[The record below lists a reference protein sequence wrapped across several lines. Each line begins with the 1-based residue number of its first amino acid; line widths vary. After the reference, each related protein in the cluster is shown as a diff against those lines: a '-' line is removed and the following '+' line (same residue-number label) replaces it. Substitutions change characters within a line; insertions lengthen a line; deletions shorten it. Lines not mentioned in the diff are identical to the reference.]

1 MLHIILLVL
10 KIIGIVLLCI
20 VGLVLLAIAC
30 VLFVPVRY
38 RISLVRE
45 EGEDKPPL
53 VVKAKVTWLLH
64 LLNVR
69 IRYPLDRQYVRA
81 RIFLFTV
88 FSMPEKE
95 RKAARKNQASV
106 GHSAAGKEEKHT
118 SKKVV
123 RSEIQIEDAHRP
135 SADEPEQGETSEK
148 AKAETAEKPMSGQE
162 EAAPDEKLSLF
173 QKLKK
178 ILQLLQNFSKKIKEI
193 VQNIQCTIEHFCD
206 KIKSVLNNIAYYQE
220 IVESDVFQNS
230 LRLCKDELIRVLKRL
245 RPQKMQADLI
255 IGMADPATTGQILAV
270 WGMLYPFIGEHVN
283 IVGDFEQTRIEG
295 QAFIKGRISI
305 ITFVRIVVRIYFNQ
319 DVKKLL
325 KLLKKEAA

>member
-1 MLHIILLVL
+1 MLHIILFVL

-20 VGLVLLAIAC
+20 VGIVLLAVFC
-30 VLFVPVRY
+30 VLFVPIRY
-38 RISLVRE
+38 RIFLARE

-53 VVKAKVTWLLH
+53 VVRAKVTWLFH

-88 FSMPEKE
+88 FSVPGKEKKAS
-95 RKAARKNQASV
+95 RKDQASAGNSV
-106 GHSAAGKEEKHT
+106 AGKEEEHA
-118 SKKVV
+118 SKKGA
-123 RSEIQIEDAHRP
+123 RLDKQIEASDRL
-135 SADEPEQGETSEK
+135 SADESKQRETTEK
-148 AKAETAEKPMSGQE
+148 AEEQTAEKPVPAQE
-162 EAAPDEKLSLF
+162 EAAADEKLSLF

-178 ILQLLQNFSKKIKEI
+178 ILQLVQNFLKKGKEI
-193 VQNIQCTIEHFCD
+193 VQNIQCKIEHFCD
-206 KIKSVLNNIAYYQE
+206 KMKSVLNDIMYYQE

-230 LRLCKDELIRVLKRL
+230 LRLCKDELFRALKRL
-245 RPQKMQADLI
+245 QPQKMQADLI
-255 IGMADPATTGQILAV
+255 IGMDDPATTGQILAV

-295 QAFIKGRISI
+295 QAFIKGK
-305 ITFVRIVVRIYFNQ
+305 ITILTLVRLVVRIYFNQ
-319 DVKKLL
+319 DVKKLW